1 MARVKGTAPN
11 YGGVQRKA
19 EIISNKYFA
28 TISWDELVENGVKKA
43 EAAEV
48 TIHRDKLSWLVED
61 VAEYLDKYKA
71 RGSYLDLAS
80 FEMELRN
87 GTSTRN
93 ITKDVLNNI
102 KGSK

>member
-1 MARVKGTAPN
+1 MGRVKGTAPN

-19 EIISNKYFA
+19 EIISKKYYV
-28 TISWDELVENGVKKA
+28 TISWDELVVNDVKKA

-48 TIHRDKLSWLVED
+48 TIQRDKLSWLIED

-71 RGSYLDLAS
+71 RGAYLDLAS

-93 ITKDVLNNI
+93 ITKDILNYI
-102 KGSK
+102 MGSK